1 VTFRKEIRPML
12 GLAAPLALTELGW
25 MAMGVVDTIMAGRL
39 SAAAVGAGSLANML
53 FYPIVISG
61 VGMLLGMDTL
71 VAQAFGAGDER
82 DCRRSLVNGVWLSL
96 AISPIVSAVLL
107 LLIPVVKAAG
117 VNPEVFRQFDPF
129 LKALLWGI
137 PPLLVSNA
145 LRRYLQSLNIV
156 APMLAGMI
164 VSNVLNLAGNWVLMF
179 GHWGAPAMGL
189 TGSAW
194 STNISRFVLA
204 AICGAAVLWHEARTG
219 RLLMHVSWLPD
230 LKRLERLIRLGVP
243 AGLQILFEGSVFG
256 LVTVWAARLDEA
268 SLAAHSIGVQVIST
282 TFMIPLG
289 ISSAAA
295 VRVGHALGRGDAR
308 GAAFS
313 GWTAL
318 GISGVFM
325 GSSALAM
332 LIVPEWFVR
341 LFIGDAAVIAM
352 GARLLRLAAFCELFD
367 GFQIV
372 ATGALRGAGET
383 RPPMIAH
390 ALGYWVVGVPAGY
403 ILCFPLHW
411 GAPGIWA
418 GLTAA
423 LILIG
428 VALVAVWAR
437 ETRRFHRAMPL
448 SHIQGGANIET

>member
-1 VTFRKEIRPML
+1 ML
-12 GLAAPLALTELGW
+12 RLAAPLALTELGW
-25 MAMGVVDTIMAGRL
+25 MAMGVIDTIMAGRL
-39 SAAAVGAGSLANML
+39 SAAAVGAGSLGNML

-71 VAQAFGAGDER
+71 VAHAFGAGDER

-96 AISPIVSAVLL
+96 AISPILSGVLL
-107 LLIPVVKAAG
+107 LLIPLVKAAG
-117 VNPEVFRQFDPF
+117 VNADVFTQFEPY
-129 LKALLWGI
+129 LKASLWGV

-145 LRRYLQSLNIV
+145 FRRYLQSLNIV
-156 APMLAGMI
+156 GPMLAGMI
-164 VSNVLNLAGNWVLMF
+164 VSNVLNLAGNWALMF

-194 STNISRFVLA
+194 STTISRFALA
-204 AICGAAVLWHEARTG
+204 GICGAAVLWHEARTG
-219 RLLMHVSWLPD
+219 RVLARVSWLPD
-230 LKRLERLIRLGVP
+230 RKRLERLIRLGIP

-256 LVTVWAARLDEA
+256 LVTVWVARLDEA
-268 SLAAHSIGVQVIST
+268 SLAAHSIAVQVIAT
-282 TFMIPLG
+282 NFMIPLG

-308 GAAFS
+308 GAALS

-318 GISGVFM
+318 GISAAFM
-325 GSSALAM
+325 GSAALAM
-332 LIVPEWFVR
+332 LIAPEWIVR
-341 LFIGDAAVIAM
+341 AFIGDAAVVVM
-352 GARLLRLAAFCELFD
+352 GAKLLRLAAFFELFD

-403 ILCFPLHW
+403 ILCFPFGW
-411 GAPGIWA
+411 GAPGIWV
-418 GLTAA
+418 GLVAA

-428 VALVAVWAR
+428 GALVAVWAR
-437 ETRRFHRAMPL
+437 ETRRLHRAMPL
-448 SHIQGGANIET
+448 SHIEGGANIET